1 MPSIAPRERE
11 GIGSRDEMNTV
22 LVAAALITGQNGIL
36 LTQREEGDDQGL
48 LWEFPGGKVEEGE
61 EPRQTLQRELREE
74 LGIEA
79 DAGEI
84 FDVTYHPYPEYP
96 VLLLVYRC
104 RIKGGLPRPL
114 GCRDLRWVSLRELK
128 DLPMPPADKPIRDH
142 LFSDQEGAFIPR
154 AV

>member
-36 LTQREEGDDQGL
+36 VTQREEGDDQGL

-84 FDVTYHPYPEYP
+84 V
-96 VLLLVYRC
+96 RC
-104 RIKGGLPRPL
+104 DLPPLSGIPCPSPGLPLPDQRRPSQTF
-114 GCRDLRWVSLRELK
+114 G
-128 DLPMPPADKPIRDH
+128 MP
-142 LFSDQEGAFIPR
+142 
-154 AV
+154 